1 MTGAF
6 NAKKVTDNVYWVGAI
21 DFAVRDFHGYLTSR
35 GTTYNAYLVMGEKV
49 ALIDT
54 VKAGF
59 GDEMLARVA
68 SVTDPRKI
76 DVIISNHAEPDHSGE
91 LAKAIGACRPEKV
104 YASKKGCEALAA
116 YYGLGGKLTA
126 VEDGQTL
133 SLGNLDLTCVET
145 QMCHWPDS
153 MVTYLHADELLF
165 SQDAFGMH
173 LATYEM
179 FDDLLDESVMDCEA
193 ARYYANILLPLS
205 AFVTKALRRVEEL
218 DIPLKIIAPD
228 HGPIWRKDPGKIV
241 QAYARWAAQPRV
253 NKAVVVYDTMWK
265 STERM
270 ARAIGEGLADGG
282 AHTRLM
288 PLSGCHRSDVATELL
303 DAGALVV
310 GAPTLNAQMFPAMA
324 DVLTYVKGL
333 RPRGL
338 VGAAFGSY
346 GWGAR
351 APKQIRNVLETMQ
364 VELVAEPLE
373 VNYVPDADAMKR
385 CYELGQAVAAKL
397 REKLGRAASG

>member
-1 MTGAF
+1 MTGTF
-6 NAKKVTDNVYWVGAI
+6 NALKVTDNVYWVGAI

-35 GTTYNAYLVMGEKV
+35 GTTYNAYLVTGEKV

-59 GDEMLARVA
+59 ADEMLARIA

-76 DVIISNHAEPDHSGE
+76 DVIVSNHAEPDHSGSLTE
-91 LAKAIGACRPEKV
+91 TIAACEPEKV
-104 YASKKGCEALAA
+104 YASKKGCQALRAH
-116 YYGLGGKLTA
+116 YGLDGVLTA

-145 QMCHWPDS
+145 PMCHWPDS
-153 MVTYLHADELLF
+153 MVTYLHEDELLF
-165 SQDAFGMH
+165 SQDIFGMH

-179 FDDLLDESVMDCEA
+179 FDDLVDESVMDHEA
-193 ARYYANILLPLS
+193 AKYYANILLPLS

-218 DIPLKIIAPD
+218 DISLKIIAPD
-228 HGPIWRKDPGKIV
+228 HGPIWRDDPAKIV
-241 QAYARWAAQPRV
+241 RSYVRWATQPRV
-253 NKAVVVYDTMWK
+253 NKAIVVYDTMWK

-270 ARAIGEGLADGG
+270 ARAIGEGLASGG

-288 PLSGCHRSDVATELL
+288 PMSSCHRSDVATELM

-310 GAPTLNAQMFPAMA
+310 GAPTLNAQMFPTVA

-338 VGAAFGSY
+338 IGAAFGSY

-351 APKQIRNVLETMQ
+351 ASKQIGDMLETMQ

-373 VNYVPDADAMKR
+373 VNYVPGTEALKR
-385 CYELGQAVAAKL
+385 CYELGRTIAAKL
-397 REKLGRAASG
+397 RDKFGHSPSA